1 MTSFEEHNQQCAVTL
16 LGNLVAKPEIRY
28 LANPVL
34 AVTDITLATT
44 HKWLDKKSGATKEW
58 TSYHNIK
65 AVGRIVESALQ
76 QANKGD
82 VIFVQGY
89 IANNKQQPLEIVH
102 ATAIEHFA
110 KSYTNAINQVICSAT
125 ICSNV
130 QLITTEHNKQM
141 ATFDVTISHQVY
153 SEHKQKLVTHQIS
166 RPVHVWGKQA
176 LYVHKNAAF
185 DQSIIIEGKLAY
197 ANNNTRSQFLEAI
210 QVHLL
215 KK

>member
-1 MTSFEEHNQQCAVTL
+1 MNPVEQSNQYCAVTL

-34 AVTDITLATT
+34 AVTDITLAAT
-44 HKWLDKKSGATKEW
+44 HKWLDKKSGSTKEW
-58 TSYHNIK
+58 TSYHNVK
-65 AVGRIVESALQ
+65 AVGKIVENALQ
-76 QANKGD
+76 LANKGD
-82 VIFVQGY
+82 VLFVQGY

-102 ATAIEHFA
+102 ATAMEHFA

-125 ICSNV
+125 ICSEI

-141 ATFDVTISHQVY
+141 ATFDVNINHQAY
-153 SEHKQKLVTHQIS
+153 SEHKQKLVSHQVS
-166 RPVHVWGKQA
+166 RSVHVWGKQA
-176 LYVHKNAAF
+176 LYVHKNASLN
-185 DQSIIIEGKLAY
+185 QHIIIEGKLAY
-197 ANNNTRSQFLEAI
+197 ANNSARNQFLEAI